1 MELKAEI
8 QDGMKAAMRRGDR
21 VTLSTLRL
29 LLSALHNEE
38 IKGRRDLTQEET
50 LKTIASLCKQ
60 RQESIEYFRKGGR
73 SDLVEK
79 EEAELEILRRFLPQA
94 LSEDEVRAL
103 IRGAVAEVGAE
114 GVKDLGKV
122 MKHVMPQVTGRVDGK
137 RVSEIAKEI
146 LSS

>member
-8 QDGMKAAMRRGDR
+8 QDAVKAAMRRGDR

-38 IKGRRDLTQEET
+38 IKGRRELTQEET
-50 LKTIASLCKQ
+50 LKTIASSCKQ

-79 EEAELEILRRFLPQA
+79 EEAELEILRRFLPEA

-103 IRGAVAEVGAE
+103 IRSAVEEVRAE

-122 MKHVMPQVTGRVDGK
+122 MKQVMPQVTGRVDGK

-146 LSS
+146 LTS

>member
-8 QDGMKAAMRRGDR
+8 QDAMKAAMRRGDR

-38 IKGRRDLTQEET
+38 IKGRRELTQEET
-50 LKTIASLCKQ
+50 LKTIASLRKQ
-60 RQESIEYFRKGGR
+60 GQESIEYFRKGGR

-79 EEAELEILRRFLPQA
+79 EEAELEILQRYLPEA

-103 IRGAVAEVGAE
+103 IRSAVEEVGAA

-122 MKHVMPQVTGRVDGK
+122 MKQVMPQVTGRVDGK

>member
-1 MELKAEI
+1 MELKVEI
-8 QDGMKAAMRRGDR
+8 QDAVKAAMRRGDR

-38 IKGRRDLTQEET
+38 IKGRRELTQEET
-50 LKTIASLCKQ
+50 LKTIASSCKQ

-79 EEAELEILRRFLPQA
+79 EEAELEILRRFLPEA

-103 IRGAVAEVGAE
+103 IRSAVEEVRAE

-122 MKHVMPQVTGRVDGK
+122 MKQVMPQVTGRVDGK

-146 LSS
+146 LTS